1 MIDIDQLIA
10 PLRLPIAFANTK
22 NGAYFQYVG
31 TYNTYLLTEDVRVIR
46 NEMSL
51 THLED
56 TLKTAKRLSDHKYS
70 AGVRLLE
77 ESLHKI
83 FQIAHMNHNDFIST
97 RFRPVP
103 QNQLGKKIKDALYDA
118 QYILNTLESLWKD
131 SFEQLFSTTRYMF
144 DRMNEKHLLTFR
156 ADMEFS
162 KEDGSFLLTTRQLI
176 PHFVRG
182 DLYKVF
188 YSTVKNDTNCFHA
201 SRIADQSVRYLMIIH
216 KEQGL
221 KEHIMKIR
229 NLDDCD
235 ILSKTLLCDPQD
247 GTFDEY
253 SNQAKCLKALYKDY
267 DDSDRYCEYTL
278 PELSDIN
285 CLDDH

>member
-1 MIDIDQLIA
+1 
-10 PLRLPIAFANTK
+10 
-22 NGAYFQYVG
+22 
-31 TYNTYLLTEDVRVIR
+31 
-46 NEMSL
+46 MSL

-56 TLKTAKRLSDHKYS
+56 TLKTATRSNDHKDS

-77 ESLHKI
+77 ESLHNI
-83 FQIAHMNHNDFIST
+83 FQIAHMNHNDFTSA
-97 RFRPVP
+97 RFRPIP
-103 QNQLGKKIKDALYDA
+103 ANQLGKKIKDALYDA

-131 SFEQLFSTTRYMF
+131 SFEQFFDTTRYMF
-144 DRMNEKHLLTFR
+144 DRMNEKNLLTFR

-162 KEDGSFLLTTRQLI
+162 KEDGSFVITTRQLI

-182 DLYKVF
+182 DLYKVL
-188 YSTVKNDTNCFHA
+188 YTTVKNDTNCFHV
-201 SRIADQSVRYLMIIH
+201 SRIVDQSVRYLMIMH
-216 KEQGL
+216 KEPGL

-235 ILSKTLLCDPQD
+235 ILNNTLLCDPQY

-253 SNQAKCLKALYKDY
+253 SNQSKCLKALYKNY
-267 DDSDRYCEYTL
+267 DDFARYCEYTS
-278 PELSDIN
+278 PELSDSN